1 MDLSPYLNR
10 SGDFESMSDR
20 EKLIGKVFAVVL
32 SIDLLDLSS
41 QSDFFLLGGDSIT
54 AILFS
59 QQCLSEGLTIST
71 KDLFMRRTI
80 KLLARFAE
88 SVRNEELNEIFIR

>member
-20 EKLIGKVFAVVL
+20 EKMIAKVFGSVL
-32 SIDLLDLSS
+32 SVPLDELSGH
-41 QSDFFLLGGDSIT
+41 SDFFLLGGDSIK
-54 AILFS
+54 AIIFS
-59 QQCLSEGLTIST
+59 QQCLLEGLGISS

-80 KLLARFAE
+80 KLLARHAE
-88 SVRNEELNEIFIR
+88 IAQKEELCEIMIR